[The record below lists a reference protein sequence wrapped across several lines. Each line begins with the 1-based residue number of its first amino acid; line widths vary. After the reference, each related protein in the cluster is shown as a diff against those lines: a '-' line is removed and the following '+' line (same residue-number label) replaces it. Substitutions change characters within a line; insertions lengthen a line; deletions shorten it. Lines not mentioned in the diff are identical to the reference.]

1 MYTTP
6 ATTVGLASRAGAGLP
21 LITGG
26 CQCHTWCAEAAFDG
40 VNAVALLT
48 ELCCGPCSYCGQS
61 RFTARAALAA
71 AGPAGALAAQ
81 AAGTSIRPAAARAAI
96 SVTPRRVMVAL
107 DIAGSFR
114 VSPPPARV
122 AEADGNRTRRRR
134 CAPSTGLKTGG
145 PP

>member
-61 RFTARAALAA
+61 RFGAAIARPGVAAP
-71 AGPAGALAAQ
+71 AGPAG
-81 AAGTSIRPAAARAAI
+81 GTSTRPAAVRAAI
-96 SVTPRRVMVAL
+96 SVTPRRSMAAL
-107 DIAGSFR
+107 DIA
-114 VSPPPARV
+114 
-122 AEADGNRTRRRR
+122 
-134 CAPSTGLKTGG
+134 APFASLWPGG
-145 PP
+145 

>member
-21 LITGG
+21 LIAGG

-61 RFTARAALAA
+61 RFGAAVRAGLAALADAPA
-71 AGPAGALAAQ
+71 AP
-81 AAGTSIRPAAARAAI
+81 AAGTSVKPAAVRAAI
-96 SVTPRRVMVAL
+96 SVTPRRVMAAL
-107 DIAGSFR
+107 DIAGPLP
-114 VSPPPARV
+114 VAPAR
-122 AEADGNRTRRRR
+122 AGGGGGRESNPPTTRRAVHRF
-134 CAPSTGLKTGG
+134 
-145 PP
+145 

>member
-61 RFTARAALAA
+61 RFGAAVR
-71 AGPAGALAAQ
+71 AGP
-81 AAGTSIRPAAARAAI
+81 AAGTSVRPAAASAAI
-96 SVTPRRVMVAL
+96 SVTPRRAMMVL
-107 DIAGSFR
+107 DIAGSLR
-114 VSPPPARV
+114 VPPARARV
-122 AEADGNRTRRRR
+122 AEADGNRTRRR
-134 CAPSTGLKTGG
+134 
-145 PP
+145 